1 MFQAATA
8 KMQSDPKAVEDFIVK
23 VVTAQNSGWVYTAG
37 QADAAVKASLANKIV
52 SNGPDKT
59 VGNFDD
65 AKTQKLIDIVTPIY
79 KTQGGSVKDGLKA
92 ADIQTNQ
99 FIDTSIGLSS

>member
-1 MFQAATA
+1 MFQAAQV
-8 KMQSDPKAVEDFIVK
+8 KMKTDPKATEDFIVK
-23 VVTAQNSGWVYTAG
+23 VVNTQNSGWVYGAG
-37 QADAAVKASLANKIV
+37 EADYAVKASLDNKIV

-59 VGNFDD
+59 LGNFDD

-92 ADIQTNQ
+92 SDIQTNQ
-99 FIDTSIGLSS
+99 FVDTSIGLP